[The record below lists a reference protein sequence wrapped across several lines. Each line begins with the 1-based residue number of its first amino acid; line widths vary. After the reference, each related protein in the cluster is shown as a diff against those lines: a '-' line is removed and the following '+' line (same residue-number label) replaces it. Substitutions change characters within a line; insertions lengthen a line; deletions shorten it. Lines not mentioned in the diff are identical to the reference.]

1 MELKE
6 TTVSSETI
14 YDGKIVRLLRDGI
27 TLPDGRAAVR
37 EVVDHPGGVGIVP
50 IDGRGNVYLVR
61 QYRYAVGEP
70 VLEIPA
76 GKLERG
82 EDPFLCAK
90 RELQEETGFTA
101 GEYVYLGKFYP
112 TPGYCRELLHVYL
125 ALDLTPG
132 ETRPDED
139 EFLTTEVLPFREALR
154 RAVAGEMPDAKTLI
168 GLLLAEKVL
177 SAREKP

>member
-6 TTVSSETI
+6 TTLSGETL
-14 YDGKIVRLLRDGI
+14 YEGKIVRLLKDKVA
-27 TLPDGRAAVR
+27 LPNGKTSIR

-50 IDGRGNVYLVR
+50 IDGEGNVYLVR
-61 QYRYAVGEP
+61 QYRYAVGST

-90 RELQEETGFTA
+90 RELREETGFTA

-132 ETRPDED
+132 ETHPDED
-139 EFLTTEVLPFREALR
+139 EFVEVERCPLEEMVR
-154 RAVAGEMPDAKTLI
+154 RVLAGEITDAKTQI
-168 GLLLAEKVL
+168 GILKTKLLLDQKEG
-177 SAREKP
+177 